1 MKVAKQNG
9 SAEIKP
15 SSEADIE
22 GNIHQL
28 ISSNDTLRQIENRD
42 AEMSASSVDAMLRRV
57 RETSSREI
65 EGLIDDL
72 QQLHEKLNNDGCRI
86 QHDVED
92 YAELSQLVMQLTKD
106 IADSLPK
113 IPAAP
118 GIVPEAD

>member
-1 MKVAKQNG
+1 MKSTMSNG
-9 SAEIKP
+9 TAEINP
-15 SSEADIE
+15 SSEMDTE
-22 GNIHQL
+22 GSFHQL
-28 ISSNDTLRQIENRD
+28 VSASDTFRQVDNHEVEMAASSLDTLLRQIRE
-42 AEMSASSVDAMLRRV
+42 AS
-57 RETSSREI
+57 TREI
-65 EGLIDDL
+65 EALIGDL
-72 QQLHEKLNNDGCRI
+72 QQLHKKLQNDGCRI